1 MARRNVLR
9 EILGWITAIIVPVIL
24 VFALNLFVFI
34 ISGVRQ
40 DSMRNTLT
48 EGDVVYYSRLSSK
61 IDKLKRGDI
70 ILFLT
75 DGREKA
81 GLIDE
86 LSIRIDDIK
95 DIIKGKGS
103 THKRYVKRIVGMPGD
118 IIDIREDG
126 SVYINGEKENK
137 AYIRGLTAPG
147 KMKYPLEV
155 PEQHLFVMGDN
166 REISEDSRDFGCISI
181 NSVEGKAAFILWPL
195 SKVGTIK

>member
-24 VFALNLFVFI
+24 VFALNLFVFT

-48 EGDVVYYSRLSSK
+48 EGDVVFYSRLSSN
-61 IDKLKRGDI
+61 IDKLERGDI
-70 ILFLT
+70 ILFLA

-86 LSIRIDDIK
+86 LSIKMDDIK

-103 THKRYVKRIVGMPGD
+103 TPRRNVKRIIGMPGD

-137 AYIRGLTAPG
+137 AYVWGITPPR

-155 PEQHLFVMGDN
+155 PENYFFVMGDN
-166 REISEDSRDFGCISI
+166 REISKDSRDYGCISI
-181 NSVEGKAAFILWPL
+181 NSVEGKAVFILWPP